1 MPTEVSR
8 RKKPRLN
15 LGSNLRRKIR
25 HGQEP
30 WGELAAQRIK

>member
-1 MPTEVSR
+1 MPTEVSW

-15 LGSNLRRKIR
+15 LGSNLRREIR

-30 WGELAAQRIK
+30 WGELAAQRMR